1 MKTTLLFPLLLAGL
15 ALAGCNS
22 ATRSNTDTEANTFV
36 TPAPDPVID
45 PQAAPAGSPS
55 TSSTSSSDATY
66 NNSLQSS
73 SATTSANNV
82 DTTETSLTPPPATP
96 STDPAVTSSLPS
108 STYSSIDA
116 TRTTPVSTPDA
127 TSSSSS
133 SVSAATTPQE
143 TVDVAASA
151 TQTPPAPSPNTSLTA
166 ESDRIPSTVT
176 PSDLP
181 KTSSESTFA
190 APVASSTL
198 TGDISGRLTEWKL
211 NATDIQADLDRGA
224 TITRSKNDIVGAP
237 TGASDDDVVETM
249 VKGKLQADMHTSTAK
264 IDVDAS
270 NGEVTLKG
278 TAASAD
284 AIGRATALALDTQ
297 GVTKVSSDLKLA
309 TGETPSAEA
318 NAATPPPQN

>member
-1 MKTTLLFPLLLAGL
+1 MKPALIFPLLLAGL

-22 ATRSNTDTEANTFV
+22 ATRSNTATDTSTIV
-36 TPAPDPVID
+36 TPAPEPVIN
-45 PQAAPAGSPS
+45 PTVPSAS
-55 TSSTSSSDATY
+55 TSAPDATY

-73 SATTSANNV
+73 SATTSANNL
-82 DTTETSLTPPPATP
+82 DTTESSTSSSAALGTE
-96 STDPAVTSSLPS
+96 PAVTSSLPS

-116 TRTTPVSTPDA
+116 SRTTPTSTPDA
-127 TSSSSS
+127 TSSSPE
-133 SVSAATTPQE
+133 TLPQP

-151 TQTPPAPSPNTSLTA
+151 TQTPPAPSPDTSLTA
-166 ESDRIPSTVT
+166 QSDRIPATVT

-181 KTSSESTFA
+181 KTSSDSTFA
-190 APVASSTL
+190 EPVASSTL
-198 TGDISGRLTEWKL
+198 TGGISSRLTEWKL

-224 TITRSKNDIVGAP
+224 TITRSKSDIVGAP

-249 VKGKLQADMHTSTAK
+249 VKGKLQADTHTSTGK
-264 IDVDAS
+264 IDVDAM

-278 TAASAD
+278 TAANAD
-284 AIGRATALALDTQ
+284 AIGRAIALALDTQ

-309 TGETPSAEA
+309 TSEAPATEA

>member
-22 ATRSNTDTEANTFV
+22 ATRSDTATETNTFV
-36 TPAPDPVID
+36 TPAPEPVINPTATPD
-45 PQAAPAGSPS
+45 GSATSSPS
-55 TSSTSSSDATY
+55 TSDATY

-82 DTTETSLTPPPATP
+82 DTTESSVSTTPASSEPFATG
-96 STDPAVTSSLPS
+96 TLPS

-116 TRTTPVSTPDA
+116 SRTTPTSTPDV
-127 TSSSSS
+127 SSTAE
-133 SVSAATTPQE
+133 VPQP

-151 TQTPPAPSPNTSLTA
+151 TQTPPAPSPDTSLTA
-166 ESDRIPSTVT
+166 ESDRIPATVT

-181 KTSSESTFA
+181 KTSSDSTFA
-190 APVASSTL
+190 EPVASSAL
-198 TGDISGRLTEWKL
+198 SGDISGRLTEWKL
-211 NATDIQADLDRGA
+211 NAADIQADLDRGA

-264 IDVDAS
+264 IDVDAA

-284 AIGRATALALDTQ
+284 AIGRAIALSLDTQ
-297 GVTKVSSDLKLA
+297 GVARVSSDLKLA
-309 TGETPSAEA
+309 NGETSSAEA